1 MERPQGSV
9 VFCNFCKTDVH
20 FKRFPAAWLV
30 HKVQTIARQAMKL
43 PTGQLFNPPEI
54 AMFTDHSDRHLPADL
69 QAHARLM
76 DAARAQASHLRS
88 AAIRDF
94 GTQTWADF
102 WRGADAVWQR
112 MQPGQAAGRAT
123 TRSATRLQTRL
134 ARHQALRGDHNTKV

>member
-1 MERPQGSV
+1 
-9 VFCNFCKTDVH
+9 
-20 FKRFPAAWLV
+20 
-30 HKVQTIARQAMKL
+30 MKL
-43 PTGQLFNPPEI
+43 PTGRLFHPPEI

-112 MQPGQAAGRAT
+112 MQPGQAAGQAT
-123 TRSATRLQTRL
+123 TRSTRSITSGLGW
-134 ARHQALRGDHNTKV
+134 AWICSVCCANPGW

>member
-1 MERPQGSV
+1 
-9 VFCNFCKTDVH
+9 
-20 FKRFPAAWLV
+20 
-30 HKVQTIARQAMKL
+30 
-43 PTGQLFNPPEI
+43 
-54 AMFTDHSDRHLPADL
+54 MFTDHSDRHLPADL
-69 QAHARLM
+69 QAHARLMDAARARLM

-112 MQPGQAAGRAT
+112 MQPGQAAGQAT

-134 ARHQALRGDHNTKV
+134 ARHQALRGEHNTKA

>member
-1 MERPQGSV
+1 
-9 VFCNFCKTDVH
+9 
-20 FKRFPAAWLV
+20 
-30 HKVQTIARQAMKL
+30 
-43 PTGQLFNPPEI
+43 
-54 AMFTDHSDRHLPADL
+54 MFTDHSDRHFPADL

-112 MQPGQAAGRAT
+112 MHPGQAAGQATTRST